1 MLRDSYLLLNAGLE
15 SLVCSLKKRADKRK
29 DMWSSFPHTR
39 DMLHTYYSYCDPA
52 NYNLIL
58 AKGVF
63 PYEYFENCQTLD
75 EDALPPQDE
84 FYSHLNGSGITDEAY
99 AHAQKVWH
107 AFQCQTLRDYANLY
121 VRSDVSLLMDVFAS
135 SRNLLYKVYR
145 LDLAHFVSLPSFA
158 LNAALKVTDQKLE
171 LPKDPIMLNMIDQGM
186 IGGVSMVDTTRFRA
200 NTPYLNNTRYNST
213 LLQKHKSSNKDLAY
227 DASKPKKDILSVDC
241 NALYAWAMSQPL
253 PVSDFAWLS
262 QAEQDT
268 MWKNLGQVVQD
279 YSDNDEWSYFLKVD
293 LSYPSS
299 LHKKH
304 DTFPLAPEH
313 LQIPFDELSSFQQS
327 YLRQQ
332 SMTHVTNHKKLIP
345 NLYDKTEYVLHIK
358 NLQQYLALGLVC
370 TKLHKVIR
378 FKQKAWLKPY
388 IYLNTRLRQEG
399 AGDPFAVAFWQLM
412 NNILYDK
419 TIEDASKYRTLKLVN
434 NYQDYV
440 RLVVKLEFVH
450 AKLVADNS
458 AIMELKTE
466 QPYSNKPRYLGVAVL
481 AYAKHHLYEFHYNHV
496 LKHFEPDEV
505 RLLMTDTDS
514 LCYGFTT
521 DKDVPCIFK
530 TKMRDVMDYSN
541 YPETHPWHDKTHKL
555 VPGKWKEEWGGCMLR
570 EFIGLKPKMYSQLVG
585 HYSSRPAVESD
596 TQQRKQA
603 GKQTAKGIPFRYKEQ
618 NISHQDYADTI
629 RHHSKIQKRVTFH
642 SLQSKNM
649 EINQVQET
657 RTGLNYF
664 NDKKFVESVT
674 RVNHSFGYNP

>member
-1 MLRDSYLLLNAGLE
+1 M
-15 SLVCSLKKRADKRK
+15 VCSLKQRAEQQP

-39 DMLHTYYSYCDPA
+39 DMLHTFYSHCEPA
-52 NYNLIL
+52 NFDLIL

-63 PYEYFENCQTLD
+63 PYEHFGNCRSLD
-75 EDALPPQDE
+75 EEALPPQAA
-84 FYSHLNGSGITDEAY
+84 FYSRLNGSGITDEAY
-99 AHAQKVWH
+99 AHAQQVWQ
-107 AFQCQTLRDYANLY
+107 AFRCQTLRDYANLY

-145 LDLAHFVSLPSFA
+145 LDLSHFVSLPSFA

-171 LPKDPIMLNMIDQGM
+171 LPKDPRMLAMIDEGM
-186 IGGVSMVDTTRFRA
+186 IGGVSMVDTTKFQA
-200 NTPYLNNTRYNST
+200 NTPYLNDAQLNST
-213 LLQKHKSSNKDLAY
+213 LLQNRITPRQDSDY
-227 DASKPKKDILSVDC
+227 DATKPKQDILSVDC

-262 QAEQDT
+262 ETEQNN
-268 MWKNLGQVVQD
+268 MWKNLNQVVQE
-279 YSDNDEWSYFLKVD
+279 YSDNDEYSYFLKVD
-293 LSYPSS
+293 LHYPSA

-313 LQIPFDELSSFQQS
+313 LQIPFDQLSSFQQS
-327 YLRQQ
+327 YLKQQ
-332 SMTHVTNHKKLIP
+332 HMTDVTNHKKLIP
-345 NLYDKTEYVLHIK
+345 NLFDKTEYVLHIK

-370 TKLHKVIR
+370 TKIHKVIR
-378 FKQKAWLKPY
+378 FKQKVWLKPY
-388 IYLNTRLRQEG
+388 IDLNTRLRQEG
-399 AGDPFAVAFWQLM
+399 AGDPFAVVFWKLM
-412 NNILYDK
+412 NNILYGK

-440 RLVVKLEFVH
+440 KMVVRREFVH

-481 AYAKHHLYEFHYNHV
+481 AYAKHHLYNLHYNHV

-521 DKDVPCIFK
+521 DKDVPHIFK

-541 YPETHPWHDKTHKL
+541 YPATHPWHDNTHKL
-555 VPGKWKEEWGGCMLR
+555 VPGKWKEEWGGSTLR
-570 EFIGLKPKMYSQLVG
+570 EFVGLKPKMYSLLVG
-585 HYSSRPAVESD
+585 HYSGEPLESE
-596 TQQRKQA
+596 TQRKSA

-618 NISHQDYADTI
+618 NISHQDYVDTI
-629 RHHSKIQKRVTFH
+629 EQHSRIQARVTFH
-642 SLQSKNM
+642 ALQSKNM
-649 EINQVQET
+649 EINEIQET

>member
-1 MLRDSYLLLNAGLE
+1 
-15 SLVCSLKKRADKRK
+15 
-29 DMWSSFPHTR
+29 
-39 DMLHTYYSYCDPA
+39 MLHNYYSHCDPR
-52 NYNLIL
+52 NYSLIL
-58 AKGVF
+58 TKGVF
-63 PYEYFENCQTLD
+63 PYEHFKDCRSLD
-75 EDALPPQDE
+75 EDRLPPQKE
-84 FYSHLNGSGITDEAY
+84 FYSRLNGSGITNEAY

-135 SRNLLYKVYR
+135 SRKLLYKVYR
-145 LDLAHFVSLPSFA
+145 LDLSHFVSLPSFA
-158 LNAALKVTDQKLE
+158 LNAALKVTDEKLE
-171 LPKDPIMLNMIDQGM
+171 LIKDPIMLAMIDEAM
-186 IGGVSMVDTTRFRA
+186 IGGVSLVDTTWFQA
-200 NTPYLNNTRYNST
+200 NTPYLNDRQLNST
-213 LLQKHKSSNKDLAY
+213 LHQDRTMPMNEDLAY

-253 PVSDFAWLS
+253 PVSGFAWLS
-262 QAEQDT
+262 QAEQDN
-268 MWKNLGQVVQD
+268 MWKNLAQVAQD
-279 YSDNDEWSYFLKVD
+279 YSDNDECGYFLKVD

-313 LQIPFDELSSFQQS
+313 LQIPLEQLSSFQQS
-327 YLRQQ
+327 YLKQQ
-332 SMTHVTNHKKLIP
+332 SMSHVTNHKKLIP
-345 NLYDKTEYVLHIK
+345 NLYDKTEYVLHMK

-370 TKLHKVIR
+370 TKIHKVIR

-388 IYLNTRLRQEG
+388 IDLNTRLRQEG
-399 AGDPFAVAFWQLM
+399 AGDPFSVAFWKLM
-412 NNILYDK
+412 NNILYGK

-440 RLVVKLEFVH
+440 KQVVKREFVH

-458 AIMELKTE
+458 AIMELKTK

-481 AYAKHHLYEFHYNHV
+481 AYAKHHIYDFHYNHV

-521 DKDVPCIFK
+521 EKDVPRIFK
-530 TKMRDVMDYSN
+530 TKLRDVMDYSN

-555 VPGKWKEEWGGCMLR
+555 VPGKWKEEWGGCMLS

-585 HYSSRPAVESD
+585 HYSAK
-596 TQQRKQA
+596 TQRKEA

-618 NISHQDYADTI
+618 NITHQDYVNTI
-629 RHHSKIQKRVTFH
+629 KHHSEIQKSVVFH
-642 SLQSKNM
+642 SLRSKDM
-649 EINQVQET
+649 EINEVQET